1 MAMAMGMY
9 FVKKTF
15 SFKVSAR
22 LGWGGCVEGTGG
34 RRREEGQITLHQH
47 QHQHLTCTA
56 ATLVTSSQAP

>member
-1 MAMAMGMY
+1 MAMNMY

-34 RRREEGQITLHQH
+34 RRRGREGQITLH